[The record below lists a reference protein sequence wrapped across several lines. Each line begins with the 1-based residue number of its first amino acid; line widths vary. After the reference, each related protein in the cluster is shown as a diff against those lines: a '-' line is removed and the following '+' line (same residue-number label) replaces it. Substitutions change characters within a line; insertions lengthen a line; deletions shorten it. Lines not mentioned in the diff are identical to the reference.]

1 MGFSSAH
8 VDNHRVEDL
17 RLCAALPSVT
27 VELSAP
33 LLGSLMPLGQG
44 TQGPPSVSSSQSSTV
59 EGLHGGHGSR
69 VQAAKASSLEKIPH
83 QHPTKALLSQSTRTT
98 S

>member
-1 MGFSSAH
+1 MGFSSAY
-8 VDNHRVEDL
+8 VDNHPVEDL
-17 RLCAALPSVT
+17 RLCAALASVT

-33 LLGSLMPLGQG
+33 LLGSRMPPGQG
-44 TQGPPSVSSSQSSTV
+44 TKGPPLVSSSQCSTV

-69 VQAAKASSLEKIPH
+69 VQASKASSLEKIPH
-83 QHPTKALLSQSTRTT
+83 QHPTKALPSQSTRTT